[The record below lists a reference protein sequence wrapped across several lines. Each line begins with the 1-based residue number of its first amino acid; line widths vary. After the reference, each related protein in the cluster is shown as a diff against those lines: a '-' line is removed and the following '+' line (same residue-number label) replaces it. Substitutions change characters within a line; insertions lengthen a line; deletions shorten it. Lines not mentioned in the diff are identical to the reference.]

1 MENQTFNAS
10 LKHPSTMICAGQ
22 TGSGKSFFTREL
34 LKHKKNIFTPEVPK
48 HIVLF
53 YREWQK
59 LYDEIK
65 DMKLVN
71 DFIKG
76 MPDERKLKSIMEKHV
91 KKGGCML
98 IFDDLMTDIGNTLSN
113 CFTVYSHHYNA
124 TVLLL
129 IQSLFLENK
138 SYRICSLN
146 AHYIILMK
154 NKRDGASVSYL
165 ARQISPY
172 NTQYITQ
179 AYNKATEKPYSH
191 LLFDMRQE
199 TDDLIRIR
207 SNIFDYPISV
217 FVDSENKYI
226 EKEKK
231 KE

>member
-1 MENQTFNAS
+1 MNNEEFDVRI
-10 LKHPSTMICAGQ
+10 KHPSTMILAGQ
-22 TGSGKSFFTREL
+22 TGSGKSFFTKKL
-34 LKHKKNIFTPEVPK
+34 LSSKKNIFAPSAPK
-48 HIVLF
+48 HTILF

-59 LYDEIK
+59 LYDE
-65 DMKLVN
+65 MKEEKLINEFVR
-71 DFIKG
+71 G
-76 MPDERKLKSIMEKHV
+76 MPDEKQLKTKMEKYI
-91 KKGGCML
+91 KKGGCLL

-191 LLFDMRQE
+191 ILFDMRQE
-199 TDDLIRIR
+199 TPDLIRIR
-207 SNIFDYPISV
+207 SNIFDYPVSV
-217 FVDSENKYI
+217 FIDGENKDYSF
-226 EKEKK
+226 
-231 KE
+231 

>member
-1 MENQTFNAS
+1 MAKIQTFNS
-10 LKHPSTMICAGQ
+10 KLKHPSTIICAGQ
-22 TGSGKSFFTREL
+22 TGSGKSFFTKKL
-34 LKHKKNIFTPEVPK
+34 LINKRVLFDPEHPK
-48 HIVLF
+48 HVVLF

-59 LYDEIK
+59 LYDE
-65 DMKLVN
+65 MKNEKIVN
-71 DFIKG
+71 EFIKG
-76 MPDERKLKSIMEKHV
+76 MPEENKLKKIMEPHV
-91 KKGGCML
+91 KKGGCLL
-98 IFDDLMTDIGNTLSN
+98 IFDDLMSDIGSTLSN

-124 TVLLL
+124 TILLL

-146 AHYIILMK
+146 AHYIVLMK

-217 FVDSENKYI
+217 FTDVENNEI
-226 EKEKK
+226 QNLL
-231 KE
+231 

>member
-1 MENQTFNAS
+1 MNNEEFDVRI
-10 LKHPSTMICAGQ
+10 KHPSTMILAGQ
-22 TGSGKSFFTREL
+22 TGSGKSFFTKKL
-34 LKHKKNIFTPEVPK
+34 LSSKKNIFAPSAPK
-48 HIVLF
+48 HIILF

-59 LYDEIK
+59 LYDE
-65 DMKLVN
+65 MKEEKLINEFVR
-71 DFIKG
+71 G
-76 MPDERKLKSIMEKHV
+76 MPDEKQLKTKMEKYI
-91 KKGGCML
+91 KKGGCLL

-124 TVLLL
+124 TILLL

-191 LLFDMRQE
+191 ILFDMRQE
-199 TDDLIRIR
+199 TPDLIRIR
-207 SNIFDYPISV
+207 SNIFDYPVSV
-217 FVDSENKYI
+217 FIDGENKDYSF
-226 EKEKK
+226 
-231 KE
+231 

>member
-1 MENQTFNAS
+1 MDDVSFDVR

-22 TGSGKSFFTREL
+22 TGSGKSYFTKNL
-34 LKHKKNIFTPEVPK
+34 LYHKNNIFSPKVPK
-48 HIVLF
+48 HVVLF

-59 LYDEIK
+59 LYDDIK
-65 DMKLVN
+65 KDNLVN
-71 DFIKG
+71 EFIKG
-76 MPDERKLKSIMEKHV
+76 MPDENKLKRIMEKHS
-91 KKGGCML
+91 KKGGCFI
-98 IFDDLMTDIGNTLSN
+98 IFDDLMSDIGHTLCN
-113 CFTVYSHHYNA
+113 CFTVYSHHYNV

-146 AHYIILMK
+146 AHYIVLMK

-191 LLFDMRQE
+191 ILFDMRQE
-199 TDDLIRIR
+199 TNDLIRIR
-207 SNIFDYPISV
+207 SNIFDHPISV
-217 FVDSENKYI
+217 FIDSEN
-226 EKEKK
+226 EKK
-231 KE
+231 IEENK